1 MVDQKYIDKNWKM
14 GIFLDLESCGEKA
27 TDVGQQ
33 QLQTNYKEKA
43 WG

>member
-1 MVDQKYIDKNWKM
+1 MVDQKCIDKNWKT
-14 GIFLDLESCGEKA
+14 GILLDLEGYGQKV
-27 TDVGQQ
+27 TNVGKR